1 VISRRAIAGL
11 VLAVVLVS
19 GVGLTPVAILRVTS
33 PDRAIATCSVVR
45 RGDTITLIFRNSM
58 FGGDV
63 RETFEVSGDQALMR
77 TRVITENAASAD
89 YYAWDGRVLP
99 VEGGFQVVVPPQ
111 PFADLTIRVDQVG
124 RHRLRIGD
132 REIALFS
139 QLQDS
144 RSTAVRLD
152 VVREPL
158 VSRIV
163 STFGPGGDC

>member
-1 VISRRAIAGL
+1 MRARRAIAGL

-19 GVGLTPVAILRVTS
+19 GAGLTPVTMLRVTS

-63 RETFEVSGDQALMR
+63 RETFTVTGGESLLR
-77 TRVITENAASAD
+77 TQVVTANAASAE
-89 YYAWDGRVLP
+89 YYAWDGQVVP
-99 VEGGFQVVVPPQ
+99 ADGGFEVVVPPQ
-111 PFADLTIRVDQVG
+111 AYADLTIRVDQVG

-139 QLQDS
+139 TIEGS
-144 RSTAVRLD
+144 APVRLD
-152 VVREPL
+152 VVHEPML
-158 VSRIV
+158 WW
-163 STFGPGGDC
+163 FAAGPGEDRDC